1 MTEDEVQKLVKEK
14 FDEYAR
20 EYFAMRRPGFNIESG
35 FKTLGHDIAE
45 FCVST
50 DSGQGL
56 HFYQPGN
63 AKMLSNK
70 SVEIYSGR
78 GQTDDEAMTIVLD
91 AKNGC
96 IKITAPN
103 GDLILQ
109 GRNVKIEALDAD
121 GDVSIN
127 SKKTVTVDAPE
138 FNADVTKCTL
148 AATSDMLLTAGTL
161 DLYSETGAVI
171 TSSGQDPILGP
182 SIVDSIINVADKARK
197 LGRFIK

>member
-1 MTEDEVQKLVKEK
+1 MTEEEVQKLVKEE
-14 FDEYAR
+14 FDNLAR

-50 DSGQGL
+50 DSGQGM

-63 AKMLSNK
+63 AKILSNK

-78 GQTDDEAMTIVLD
+78 AQSDDEAMTIVLD

-121 GDVSIN
+121 GDISIN
-127 SKKTVTVDAPE
+127 SKKTVTVDTPE
-138 FNADVTKCTL
+138 FNADITKCTL
-148 AATSDMLLTAGTL
+148 SATSDMLLSAGTL
-161 DLYSETGAVI
+161 ELYSETGAVT

-197 LGRFIK
+197 LGRFIG

>member
-1 MTEDEVQKLVKEK
+1 MTEEEVQKLVKEE
-14 FDEYAR
+14 FDNLAR

-50 DSGQGL
+50 DSGQGM

-63 AKMLSNK
+63 AKILSNK

-78 GQTDDEAMTIVLD
+78 AQSDDEAMTIVLD

-121 GDVSIN
+121 GDISIN
-127 SKKTVTVDAPE
+127 SKKTVTVDTPE
-138 FNADVTKCTL
+138 FNADITKCTL
-148 AATSDMLLTAGTL
+148 SATSDMLLSAGTL
-161 DLYSETGAVI
+161 ELYSETGAV

-197 LGRFIK
+197 LEDL

>member
-1 MTEDEVQKLVKEK
+1 M
-14 FDEYAR
+14 
-20 EYFAMRRPGFNIESG
+20 
-35 FKTLGHDIAE
+35 
-45 FCVST
+45 
-50 DSGQGL
+50 
-56 HFYQPGN
+56 HFYEPGN
-63 AKMLSNK
+63 CKVLSNK

-78 GQTDDEAMTIVLD
+78 MQSDDEAMTIVLD

-121 GDVSIN
+121 GDISLN

-138 FNADVTKCTL
+138 FFSDATKCTL
-148 AATSDMLLTAGTL
+148 SATSDMLLNAGTL
-161 DLYSETGAVI
+161 ELYSETGAVT

-182 SIVDSIINVADKARK
+182 SVVSSIINIAEKAKK
-197 LGRFIK
+197 LGRFI

>member
-1 MTEDEVQKLVKEK
+1 MTEEEVQKLVKEE
-14 FDEYAR
+14 FNNLAR
-20 EYFAMRRPGFNIESG
+20 DYFAMRRPGFNIESG

-50 DSGQGL
+50 DSGQGV
-56 HFYQPGN
+56 HFYEPGN
-63 AKMLSNK
+63 AKILSNK

-78 GQTDDEAMTIVLD
+78 AQSDDEAMTIVLD

-121 GDVSIN
+121 GDISIN

-138 FNADVTKCTL
+138 FNADITKCTL
-148 AATSDMLLTAGTL
+148 SATSDMLLSAGTL
-161 DLYSETGAVI
+161 ELYSETGAVT

-197 LGRFIK
+197 LGRFIG

>member
-1 MTEDEVQKLVKEK
+1 MTEEEVQNLVKSEFK
-14 FDEYAR
+14 NLAE
-20 EYFAMRRPGFNIESG
+20 EYFAMRRPKFNIESG
-35 FKTLGHDIAE
+35 FQTQGHDTAE

-50 DSGQGL
+50 DSGQGM
-56 HFYQPGN
+56 HFYEPGN
-63 AKMLSNK
+63 CKVLSNK

-78 GQTDDEAMTIVLD
+78 MQSDDEAMTIVLD

-121 GDVSIN
+121 GDISLN

-138 FNADVTKCTL
+138 FFADVTKCTL
-148 AATSDMLLTAGTL
+148 SATSDMLLNAGTL
-161 DLYSETGAVI
+161 EFYSETGAVT

-182 SIVDSIINVADKARK
+182 SVVSSIINIAEKAKK
-197 LGRFIK
+197 LGRFI